1 MKPIKLGADL
11 EKALL
16 KGIVEGISS
25 PESVDPQELSK
36 KGKVIHGAAVYLL
49 RKGATAPF
57 KHTAITL
64 AANHLYASNR
74 DEVGAYLRSLEEHS
88 TGSEINTLLRAARDK
103 AALVALVNQAGEQL
117 ASGDLRVSDLTSILA
132 TQHSSG
138 PVKSLAEVV
147 GRRWPR
153 APRGIDI
160 PSLPIISENSRG
172 LFGVWAIAG
181 EPGLG
186 KSTLTWQIALDVSRS
201 VPVFYYD
208 LDGTGEEFFIE
219 RTRAIVGSDFTRFRR
234 FTKNL
239 FFRHNIAS
247 FEEDIARFPAPALF
261 VIDSIQTLPASVRF
275 AKESL
280 DNWIRRFKE
289 TARKG
294 YPVLTVS
301 EKQRSEYGEANI
313 SGFKG
318 SGDIEYGVTV
328 GIQLLGYDDDET
340 LVKCILVKSRHS
352 KRKGHIIDLERD
364 EDKTFWWK
372 ERKVRYDADTVS
384 NNQRS
389 RRSQRR
395 AA

>member
-11 EKALL
+11 EKALMR
-16 KGIVEGISS
+16 GIVEGVSS
-25 PESVDPQELSK
+25 PESVTLQELSK
-36 KGKVIHGAAVYLL
+36 KGQVIHGSIVYLL
-49 RKGATAPF
+49 KKGVSPPF
-57 KHTAITL
+57 KHTSITL
-64 AANHLYASNR
+64 AAKHLYARDR
-74 DEVGAYLRSLEEHS
+74 DEVGAYLTSLAEHE
-88 TGSEINTLLRAARDK
+88 TGTEINTLLRAARDK

-132 TQHSSG
+132 TQQSNG
-138 PVKSLAEVV
+138 PAKPLSETV

-186 KSTLTWQIALDVSRS
+186 KSTLTWQIALDVSRE

-219 RTRAIVGSDFTRFRR
+219 RTRSIVDGDIRR
-234 FTKNL
+234 FKRLTKNL
-239 FFRHNIAS
+239 FFRHTIAS
-247 FEEDIARFPAPALF
+247 FEEDIARFDPPALF

-289 TARKG
+289 TARRG

-328 GIQLLGYDDDET
+328 GIQLLGYEDDET
-340 LVKCILVKSRHS
+340 LVKCVLVKSRHS
-352 KRKGHIIDLERD
+352 KKKGHIIDLERD

-372 ERKVRYDADTVS
+372 ERKVRYDNDSKVPHT
-384 NNQRS
+384 
-389 RRSQRR
+389 RRSGRR
-395 AA
+395 